1 MKKNERNCPQ
11 CRSTISKSA
20 HLCKYCG
27 KRFDDGEIVEQP
39 SQRPESDETGPIS
52 ALGCFGLLI
61 GGVMLFNHLTS
72 GEGRTANSS
81 STTEATQPYADRGKQ
96 ETWIAAAQISVKK
109 RLKDPSSAEFRNV
122 HFYSGGKAAVACGE
136 VNAKNSF
143 GGYSG
148 YGFQVTRWHG
158 DYQPRLS
165 PSANFFKL
173 VTHGLD
179 VPRRVERRVS
189 RMQRLIDFHQE
200 KKEFC
205 SAQRREPCL
214 LLRADPHDPRPSWR
228 RISSRNISRISMSV
242 WERSSPLPVP
252 CSAIGA
258 SGTAGL

>member
-1 MKKNERNCPQ
+1 MSIGLVIEAALKRAVEPSPHIFSHGLAARVVSLHAVIDNNEIGAKPRSRTTDGNRLPTSTARRFEFEGAIAAIADASVREIALIPFALHDPARVVRVLTRKILAVARYDYLESRIMAEQPRHERN
-11 CRSTISKSA
+11 R
-20 HLCKYCG
+20 
-27 KRFDDGEIVEQP
+27 R
-39 SQRPESDETGPIS
+39 
-52 ALGCFGLLI
+52 
-61 GGVMLFNHLTS
+61 
-72 GEGRTANSS
+72 
-81 STTEATQPYADRGKQ
+81 
-96 ETWIAAAQISVKK
+96 
-109 RLKDPSSAEFRNV
+109 
-122 HFYSGGKAAVACGE
+122 
-136 VNAKNSF
+136 
-143 GGYSG
+143 G

-214 LLRADPHDPRPSWR
+214 LLRADPHDSRPSWR

>member
-1 MKKNERNCPQ
+1 MVTGSIRETSLIVDTDDPTEGHERKMKKNERNCPQ

-27 KRFDDGEIVEQP
+27 KRFDDREIVEQP

-96 ETWIAAAQISVKK
+96 EAWIAAAQISVKK

-148 YGFQVTRWHG
+148 YERFVAAGST
-158 DYQPRLS
+158 
-165 PSANFFKL
+165 NL
-173 VTHGLD
+173 VFLESDLGSKAEMTE
-179 VPRRVERRVS
+179 VW
-189 RMQRLIDFHQE
+189 
-200 KKEFC
+200 KEMC
-205 SAQRREPCL
+205 IKAPTDQ
-214 LLRADPHDPRPSWR
+214 A
-228 RISSRNISRISMSV
+228 
-242 WERSSPLPVP
+242 
-252 CSAIGA
+252 
-258 SGTAGL
+258 